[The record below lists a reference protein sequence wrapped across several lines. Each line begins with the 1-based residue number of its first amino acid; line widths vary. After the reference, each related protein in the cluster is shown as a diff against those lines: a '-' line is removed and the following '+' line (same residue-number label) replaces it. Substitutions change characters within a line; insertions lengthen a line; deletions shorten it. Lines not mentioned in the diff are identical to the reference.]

1 MRYYHYKLENDIYF
15 FSNEDQSIA
24 FEGEITVTVK
34 GDAVIYDAF
43 DNVLRPVEYEPV
55 ENGTKL
61 KLTVEPYNMVIV
73 VLVIQAQALS

>member
-1 MRYYHYKLENDIYF
+1 MHLGRDNR
-15 FSNEDQSIA
+15 N
-24 FEGEITVTVK
+24 GK

-73 VLVIQAQALS
+73 VFGDTGAGLS